1 MDANCLIR
9 VGMIRRPHDL
19 LMKAHPLPGRDG
31 HDITRNPSYIP
42 TGGMED
48 VI

>member
-1 MDANCLIR
+1 MDANPLIR
-9 VGMIRRPHDL
+9 VGMMRRTHVL

-42 TGGMED
+42 TGSMED